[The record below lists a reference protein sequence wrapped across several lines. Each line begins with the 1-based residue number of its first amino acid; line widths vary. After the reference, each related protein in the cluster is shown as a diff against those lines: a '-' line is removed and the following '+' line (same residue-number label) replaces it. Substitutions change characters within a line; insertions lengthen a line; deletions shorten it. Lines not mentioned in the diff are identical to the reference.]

1 MNKENQNK
9 MIRHLSTQ
17 NIFMLSLLCATI
29 IAFLVSLSVLITDL
43 PFVRK
48 NCSDFS
54 SAKEAQDAFDRGQ
67 KGLDRNNDWIPC
79 NALTEK

>member
-1 MNKENQNK
+1 
-9 MIRHLSTQ
+9 MIRQLSNQ

-54 SAKEAQDAFDRGQ
+54 SAKEAQDAFKKGQ
-67 KGLDRNNDWIPC
+67 KELDGNHNGKICEQQFP
-79 NALTEK
+79 NQ